1 MPQNQDHAIENKPRV
16 SVIVPVKNAA
26 AYLQECL
33 DSILAQTMPD
43 FEVLCIDNLS
53 NDESLSILEA
63 YAENDKRVHV
73 LQAEGNAGTAR
84 NCGLDAA
91 EGEYVA
97 FVDADDFIV
106 EQTLALAL
114 AKAQETD
121 ADIIVFAGR
130 RFDQQKGELSD
141 RVEFVRPDTVLR
153 GVFSPLE
160 YPSSLFGITN
170 PGPWGKLYRRG
181 HLEEKELR
189 FESLPNAEDLS
200 FTFTAIALAENI
212 ATMDNDL
219 YRYRVNTGTGT
230 EENKAGHPLCF
241 LTAFETLKTNLEN
254 ASLFNDL
261 KTSFE
266 EQLLST
272 TRYNVNTLSDDRARF
287 ALLDELSSNR
297 FSTFGVLGRPQ
308 HEYESPFAGQCA
320 QYLSEAIEQHQ
331 FIASIREYKM
341 PGQNVVETE
350 NDAPSSTPDVSVII
364 LARNAE
370 NEIATVV
377 GDALEQ
383 DIAPIEVIC
392 VDAGS
397 SDESLHIMTDLAQQ
411 DSRIIVHSQESP
423 SLNEARSRGME
434 SARGEYLLFVGC
446 DRPLEPHTLEPI
458 LAKAQKRHLDMLRF
472 CAGAR
477 IENET
482 VWQGTEALSCFARSE
497 ALDTESHLFLFRR
510 AFALES
516 RIDFNPL
523 CVNEDHAFAY
533 QLLLQAQR
541 VSFCACSPL
550 RKQPAANGKTE
561 RPAAFSDASE
571 CYVNYSDMMNALA
584 SMPPD
589 LRTSPTLENAYAAA
603 FKVLNQG
610 RAIFSKLDWFETGG
624 LKAMASA
631 CQQALLEAI
640 GHGSD
645 PSRSELLQLQGQVS
659 QQQREK
665 DHLNDLLQKRQDEIA
680 TLNESVKRQSAENA
694 QLEESV
700 RNLQEQNTRLNEQI
714 RQLQNEKERL
724 QGDAKQLQ
732 ESKLRLEKDLEKRT
746 KQCSKEH
753 ARVVALEESNSY
765 KIGRAMTCPVRKV
778 KRAVK
783 KISSKK

>member
-1 MPQNQDHAIENKPRV
+1 MPQNQDHAFEGKPRV

-26 AYLQECL
+26 TYLRECL

-53 NDESLSILEA
+53 DDESPSILEA
-63 YAENDKRVHV
+63 YAENDKRVRV

-91 EGEYVA
+91 EGKYVA

-106 EQTLALAL
+106 EQTLESAL

-121 ADIIVFAGR
+121 ADVVIFGGR

-160 YPSSLFGITN
+160 YPNSLFGVTN

-181 HLEEKELR
+181 HLEERGLR

-200 FTFTAIALAENI
+200 FTFTAIALAEKI
-212 ATMDNDL
+212 ATADNDL

-241 LTAFETLKTNLEN
+241 LTAFETLKAKLEG
-254 ASLFNDL
+254 AGLFDDL

-266 EQLLST
+266 EQLLGT
-272 TRYNVNTLSDDRARF
+272 TRYNVNTLADDRARF
-287 ALLDELSSNR
+287 TLLDELSSSR

-308 HEYESPFAGQCA
+308 HEYESPFARQCA

-331 FIASIREYKM
+331 FIASIHKHKA
-341 PGQNVVETE
+341 PGQNVVETDD
-350 NDAPSSTPDVSVII
+350 NAPSSTPDVSVVV

-370 NEIATVV
+370 NEIANVV

-383 DIAPIEVIC
+383 DVARIEVIC

-397 SDESLHIMTDLAQQ
+397 SDESLRIMTDLAQQ
-411 DSRIIVHSQESP
+411 DDRITVHSQKSP
-423 SLNEARSRGME
+423 SLNEARNRGIA
-434 SARGEYLLFVGC
+434 SAHGEYLLFIGC
-446 DRPLEPHTLEPI
+446 DRPLEPHALEPI
-458 LAKAQKRHLDMLRF
+458 LAEAQKRHLDMLRF
-472 CAGAR
+472 SADPR
-477 IENET
+477 IDKES
-482 VWQGTEALSCFARSE
+482 VWQGTEALSYFARSE
-497 ALDTESHLFLFRR
+497 TLDTESHLFLFRR

-516 RIDFNPL
+516 GISFNPL
-523 CVNEDHAFAY
+523 CINEDRAFAC
-533 QLLLQAQR
+533 QLLLRAQS
-541 VSFCACSPL
+541 VSFCVHRPL
-550 RKQPAANGKTE
+550 RE
-561 RPAAFSDASE
+561 RPTADGEAGRPTAFSDASE
-571 CYVNYSDMMNALA
+571 CYVNYSDMMDAMA

-589 LRTSPTLENAYAAA
+589 FRTALALEDARAVA
-603 FKVLNQG
+603 FKVLNRG
-610 RAIFSKLDWFETGG
+610 RAAFSKLDWFELGG
-624 LKAMASA
+624 LKAMTSA
-631 CQQALLEAI
+631 RQQALLEAI

-645 PSRSELLQLQGQVS
+645 PSRDELLQLQGQFA

-665 DHLNDLLQKRQDEIA
+665 DRLNDLLQKRRDEIA
-680 TLNESVKRQSAENA
+680 TLSGNAKRQSAENA
-694 QLEESV
+694 RLEEGIRS
-700 RNLQEQNTRLNEQI
+700 LQEQNTRLEEQI
-714 RQLQNEKERL
+714 DQLQSEKERL
-724 QGDAKQLQ
+724 QSDAKQLR
-732 ESKLRLEKDLEKRT
+732 EAKLRLEKDLEKRT

-783 KISSKK
+783 KVGSKK